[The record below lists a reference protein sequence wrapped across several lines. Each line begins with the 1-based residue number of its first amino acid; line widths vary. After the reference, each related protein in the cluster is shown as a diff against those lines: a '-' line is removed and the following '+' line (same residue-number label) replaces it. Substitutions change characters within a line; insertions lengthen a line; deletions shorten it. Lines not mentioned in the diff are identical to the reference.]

1 MRRSRCRA
9 ASLLALAG
17 LVAGPAGA
25 FECAR
30 VQPSSSRMPAY
41 RPVPDAARCE
51 GFYER
56 TVSQPFVE
64 LVSLTRAP
72 LPPTTTG
79 PLVWQ
84 AEATGPAL
92 RLTVLPQRS
101 TPFYRADA
109 ELPPGRPV
117 AWDPAPMLAATGLR
131 LADLGFLAV
140 PLATSA
146 AGSTPGH
153 ADPVFVPLS
162 PAGQAAPPL
171 QAHAVLRVSVDVA
184 AIRWRAAPDAPGA
197 AASAWSELPGSRLF
211 AWQRSTLPLLLPADG
226 GSQRIEVQAVA
237 AADGRALP
245 LLRFVVAGTR
255 HGRP

>member
-1 MRRSRCRA
+1 MRRWSRRA
-9 ASLLALAG
+9 AGLLALAG
-17 LVAGPAGA
+17 LAGPVQA

-64 LVSLTRAP
+64 LVSLTRGPVQAAAA
-72 LPPTTTG
+72 G

-84 AEATGPAL
+84 ADAGGPAL
-92 RLTVLPQRS
+92 RLTVQPQRS

-109 ELPPGRPV
+109 ELPPGQPV

-131 LADLGFLAV
+131 LADLGFLVA
-140 PLATSA
+140 PLSAT
-146 AGSTPGH
+146 GP
-153 ADPVFVPLS
+153 DPLFVPLS
-162 PAGQAAPPL
+162 PAGDGAAPP
-171 QAHAVLRVSVDVA
+171 QALAVLRVSVDVA
-184 AIRWRAAPDAPGA
+184 AISWRAAPDNPGS
-197 AASAWSELPGSRLF
+197 AASAWVELPGSRLF
-211 AWQRSTLPLLLPADG
+211 AWQRVVLPVALPADG